1 MAPTYPFSEAD
12 GLTLD
17 PTYERLR
24 REEPV
29 SRVTYP
35 YGGEGWLVTSYAE
48 TKFVLGDPRF
58 SRALTV
64 NQDVPRM
71 QPLIAPGGSILTHDG
86 EDHSRMRRLVSKAFT
101 VRRIEELRPRAQ
113 QITDELLDRLPN
125 PGDLVEG
132 FSMPFPITIICEL
145 LGVPFEDRD
154 EFRTWSNQV
163 LSTVGGHTPE
173 EAMHGMLKLH
183 GYFTE
188 LVAKRR
194 AHPTDDLMG
203 ALVTARDNDD
213 RLSEDE
219 LVRFGITL
227 LVAGHETTANMIANS
242 VVTLFEHPD
251 AMESLRENP
260 DKLPNAIEELLR
272 YIPLGSGAG
281 FTRIAT
287 EDVQV
292 GNALVKKGDAV
303 LVVASSANHDETMY
317 AHGAKLDIERE
328 VGQHLQFGHGIHF
341 CLGSQLARM
350 ELQVALG
357 ALLRRMPGLRL
368 AEPVEFRKGS
378 LVRGPVRLVVA
389 W

>member
-1 MAPTYPFSEAD
+1 MAPTYPFSEPD

-24 REEPV
+24 RDEPV
-29 SRVTYP
+29 SRVTFP
-35 YGGEGWLVTSYAE
+35 YGGEGWLVTSYEE

-58 SRALTV
+58 SRARTV
-64 NQDVPRM
+64 NRDVPRM
-71 QPLIAPGGSILTHDG
+71 QPLIAPGESILTHDG
-86 EDHSRMRRLVSKAFT
+86 ADHARMRRLVSKAFT
-101 VRRIEELRPRAQ
+101 VRRVEELRPRAQ
-113 QITDELLDRLPN
+113 QITDELLDRLDN

-132 FSMPFPITIICEL
+132 FTMPFPITIICEL

-154 EFRTWSNQV
+154 DFRTWSNQV
-163 LSTVGGHTPE
+163 LSTVGGYTPE
-173 EAMHGMLKLH
+173 QAMHGLMKLH
-183 GYFTE
+183 AYFTE
-188 LVAKRR
+188 LVAIRR

-203 ALVTARDNDD
+203 ALVAARDNDD

-227 LVAGHETTANMIANS
+227 LVAGHETTANMLANS
-242 VVTLFEHPD
+242 VITLFDHPD
-251 AMESLRENP
+251 AMKSLREHP
-260 DKLPNAIEELLR
+260 EKLPNAIEELLR
-272 YIPLGSGAG
+272 FVPLGSGAG

-292 GNALVKKGDAV
+292 GNALVKEGDAV
-303 LVVASSANHDETMY
+303 LVVVSSANHDESVY
-317 AHGAKLDIERE
+317 PDGAELDLERE

-341 CLGSQLARM
+341 CLGAQLARM

-368 AEPVEFRKGS
+368 EEPVEFRKGS
-378 LVRGPVRLVVA
+378 LVRGPVKLVVA

>member
-1 MAPTYPFSEAD
+1 MAPTYPFSEAA
-12 GLTLD
+12 GLALD

-24 REEPV
+24 RDEPV
-29 SRVTYP
+29 TRVTYP
-35 YGGEGWLVTSYAE
+35 YGGEGWLVTSYDD

-58 SRALTV
+58 SRARTV
-64 NQDVPRM
+64 GRDVPRM

-86 EDHSRMRRLVSKAFT
+86 ADHARMRRLVSKAFT
-101 VRRIEELRPRAQ
+101 VRRVEALRPRAQ
-113 QITDELLDRLPN
+113 QITDELLDGLDN

-145 LGVPFEDRD
+145 LGVPFEDRAD
-154 EFRTWSNQV
+154 FRTWSNQV
-163 LSTVGGHTPE
+163 LSTVGGLSPE
-173 EAMHGMLKLH
+173 EAMNGMIKLH

-188 LVAKRR
+188 LVAERR
-194 AHPTDDLMG
+194 ARPADDLIS
-203 ALVTARDNDD
+203 ALVAARDDED

-242 VVTLFEHPD
+242 VVTLADHPD
-251 AMESLRENP
+251 AVQDLHEHQEKVP
-260 DKLPNAIEELLR
+260 KAVEELLR
-272 YIPLGSGAG
+272 FIPLGAGAG

-292 GNALVKKGDAV
+292 GNALVKEGDAV
-303 LVVASSANHDETMY
+303 LVVVSSANHDESMY
-317 AHGAKLDIERE
+317 TNAAELDLERE

-357 ALLRRMPGLRL
+357 TLVRRMPGLRL

>member
-24 REEPV
+24 RDEPV

-35 YGGEGWLVTSYAE
+35 YGGEGWLVTSYEE

-64 NQDVPRM
+64 GQDVPRM

-86 EDHSRMRRLVSKAFT
+86 ADHARMRRLVSKAFT

-113 QITDELLDRLPN
+113 QITDELLDRLDN

-132 FSMPFPITIICEL
+132 FTMPFPITIICEL
-145 LGVPFEDRD
+145 LGVPFEDRE
-154 EFRTWSNQV
+154 EFRGWSNQV
-163 LSTVGGHTPE
+163 LATIGGHTPE
-173 EAMHGMLKLH
+173 EAMHGMMKLH
-183 GYFTE
+183 AYFVE

-203 ALVTARDNDD
+203 ALVAARDNDD

-227 LVAGHETTANMIANS
+227 LVAGHETTANMLANS
-242 VVTLFEHPD
+242 VITLFEHPD
-251 AMESLRENP
+251 AMKSLQDDPE
-260 DKLPNAIEELLR
+260 KLPNAIEELLR

-281 FTRIAT
+281 FPRIAT

-292 GNALVKKGDAV
+292 GNALVKRGDAL
-303 LVVASSANHDETMY
+303 LVVASSANRDETMY
-317 AHGAKLDIERE
+317 ANGAELDLERE
-328 VGQHLQFGHGIHF
+328 VGQHMQFGHGIHF

-357 ALLRRMPGLRL
+357 TLLRRMPGLRL

-378 LVRGPVRLVVA
+378 LVRGPLRLVVA

>member
-24 REEPV
+24 RDEPV

-35 YGGEGWLVTSYAE
+35 YGGEGWLVTSYEE

-58 SRALTV
+58 SRARTV
-64 NQDVPRM
+64 GQDVPRM

-86 EDHSRMRRLVSKAFT
+86 ADHSRMRRLVSKAFT

-113 QITDELLDRLPN
+113 QITDDLLDRLDN

-132 FSMPFPITIICEL
+132 FSTPFPITIICEL
-145 LGVPFEDRD
+145 LGVPFEDRED
-154 EFRTWSNQV
+154 FRRWSNQA
-163 LSTVGGHTPE
+163 LSTIGGHTPE
-173 EAMHGMLKLH
+173 EAMDGVAKLYA
-183 GYFTE
+183 YFTE

-194 AHPTDDLMG
+194 AHPTDDLIS
-203 ALVTARDNDD
+203 ALVAARDNED

-227 LVAGHETTANMIANS
+227 LVAGHETTANMLANS

-251 AMESLRENP
+251 AMKSLREAP
-260 DKLPNAIEELLR
+260 GKLPNAIEELLR
-272 YIPLGSGAG
+272 FIPLGSGAG
-281 FTRIAT
+281 FPRIAT

-292 GNALVKKGDAV
+292 GNALVKEGDTV
-303 LVVASSANHDETMY
+303 LVVASSANRDEAMY
-317 AHGAKLDIERE
+317 ANGAELALERE

-357 ALLRRMPGLRL
+357 TLLRRMPGLRL

-378 LVRGPVRLVVA
+378 LVRGPLRLVVA

>member
-1 MAPTYPFSEAD
+1 MAPTYPFSEPD

-17 PTYERLR
+17 PAYERLR
-24 REEPV
+24 RDEPV

-35 YGGEGWLVTSYAE
+35 YGGEGWLVTSYEE
-48 TKFVLGDPRF
+48 TKFVMGDPRF
-58 SRALTV
+58 SRARTIG
-64 NQDVPRM
+64 QDVPRM

-86 EDHSRMRRLVSKAFT
+86 ADHARMRRLVSKAFT

-113 QITDELLDRLPN
+113 RITDELLDRLDN

-132 FSMPFPITIICEL
+132 FTMPFPITIICEL

-163 LSTVGGHTPE
+163 LSTVGGYTPE
-173 EAMHGMLKLH
+173 EAMHGMTKLH
-183 GYFTE
+183 AYFTE
-188 LVAKRR
+188 LVAQRR

-203 ALVTARDNDD
+203 ALVVARDNDD

-227 LVAGHETTANMIANS
+227 LVAGHETTANMLANS
-242 VVTLFEHPD
+242 VVTLYEHPD
-251 AMESLRENP
+251 AMKRLREDP
-260 DKLPNAIEELLR
+260 ETLPNAIEELLR
-272 YIPLGSGAG
+272 FIPLGSGAG

-292 GNALVKKGDAV
+292 GNVLVKEGDAV
-303 LVVASSANHDETMY
+303 LVVASSANRDESMY
-317 AHGAKLDIERE
+317 PHSAELDLERE

-368 AEPVEFRKGS
+368 VEPVEFRKGS
-378 LVRGPVRLVVA
+378 LVRGPLRLTVA

>member
-1 MAPTYPFSEAD
+1 MAPTYPFSETD

-24 REEPV
+24 RDEPI

-35 YGGEGWLVTSYAE
+35 YGGEGWLVTSYEE

-58 SRALTV
+58 SRARTV
-64 NQDVPRM
+64 GQDVPRM

-86 EDHSRMRRLVSKAFT
+86 ADHARMRRLVSKAFT

-113 QITDELLDRLPN
+113 QITDELLDRLDN

-132 FSMPFPITIICEL
+132 FTMPFPITIICEL

-154 EFRTWSNQV
+154 DFRQWSNQA
-163 LSTVGGHTPE
+163 LSTVGGYTPE
-173 EAMHGMLKLH
+173 EAMDGVMKLYA
-183 GYFTE
+183 YFAD
-188 LVAKRR
+188 LVEKRR
-194 AHPTDDLMG
+194 THPTDDLMS
-203 ALVTARDNDD
+203 ALVAARDNDD

-227 LVAGHETTANMIANS
+227 LVAGHETTANMLANS
-242 VVTLFEHPD
+242 VVTLFDHPD
-251 AMESLRENP
+251 AMKRLQDNP
-260 DKLPNAIEELLR
+260 ELLPNAIEELLR
-272 YIPLGSGAG
+272 FIPLGSGAG
-281 FTRIAT
+281 FPRIAT

-292 GNALVKKGDAV
+292 GNALVKEGDAV
-303 LVVASSANHDETMY
+303 LVVLSSANRDEAMY
-317 AHGAKLDIERE
+317 ADSADLDLERE

-350 ELQVALG
+350 ELRVALG
-357 ALLRRMPGLRL
+357 TLLRRMPGLRL

-378 LVRGPVRLVVA
+378 LVRGPLRLVVA

>member
-1 MAPTYPFSEAD
+1 MAPTYPFSETD

-24 REEPV
+24 RDEPI

-35 YGGEGWLVTSYAE
+35 YGGEGWLVTSYEE

-58 SRALTV
+58 SRARTV
-64 NQDVPRM
+64 GQDVPRM

-86 EDHSRMRRLVSKAFT
+86 ADHARMRRLVSKAFT

-113 QITDELLDRLPN
+113 QITDELLDRLDN

-132 FSMPFPITIICEL
+132 FTMPFPITIICEL

-154 EFRTWSNQV
+154 DFRQWSNQA
-163 LSTVGGHTPE
+163 LSTVGGYTPE
-173 EAMHGMLKLH
+173 EAMDGVMKLYA
-183 GYFTE
+183 YFAD
-188 LVAKRR
+188 LVEKRR
-194 AHPTDDLMG
+194 THPTDDLMS
-203 ALVTARDNDD
+203 ALVAARDNDD

-227 LVAGHETTANMIANS
+227 LVAGHETTANMLANS
-242 VVTLFEHPD
+242 VVTLFDHPD
-251 AMESLRENP
+251 AMKRLQDNP
-260 DKLPNAIEELLR
+260 ELLPNAIEELLR
-272 YIPLGSGAG
+272 FIPLGSGAG
-281 FTRIAT
+281 FPRIAT

-292 GNALVKKGDAV
+292 GNALVKEGDAV
-303 LVVASSANHDETMY
+303 LVVLSSANRDEAMY
-317 AHGAKLDIERE
+317 ADSAELDLERE

-350 ELQVALG
+350 ELRVALG
-357 ALLRRMPGLRL
+357 TLLRRMPGLRL

-378 LVRGPVRLVVA
+378 LVRGPLRLVVA

>member
-1 MAPTYPFSEAD
+1 MAPTYPFSETD
-12 GLTLD
+12 GLALD

-29 SRVTYP
+29 TRVTYP
-35 YGGEGWLVTSYAE
+35 YGGEGWLVTSYEE

-58 SRALTV
+58 SRARTI

-86 EDHSRMRRLVSKAFT
+86 ADHARMRRLVSKAFT

-113 QITDELLDRLPN
+113 QITDELLDRLDN

-132 FSMPFPITIICEL
+132 FTMPFPITVICEL

-154 EFRTWSNQV
+154 EFRMWSNQV
-163 LSTVGGHTPE
+163 LSTVGGYTPE
-173 EAMHGMLKLH
+173 EAMHGMMKLH

-194 AHPTDDLMG
+194 EHPADDLMS
-203 ALVTARDNDD
+203 ALVAARDNED

-227 LVAGHETTANMIANS
+227 LVAGHETTANMLANS

-251 AMESLRENP
+251 AMKRLQDRPET
-260 DKLPNAIEELLR
+260 LPTASEELLR
-272 YIPLGSGAG
+272 FIPLGSGAG

-292 GNALVKKGDAV
+292 GNALVKEGDAV
-303 LVVASSANHDETMY
+303 LVVVSSANHDESVY
-317 AHGAKLDIERE
+317 PNSDELDLERE

-341 CLGSQLARM
+341 CLGAQLARM
-350 ELQVALG
+350 ELQVGLG
-357 ALLRRMPGLRL
+357 TLLRRMPGLRL

-378 LVRGPVRLVVA
+378 LVRGPMKLVVA

>member
-1 MAPTYPFSEAD
+1 MAPTYPFSETDA
-12 GLTLD
+12 LVLD

-29 SRVTYP
+29 TRVTYP
-35 YGGEGWLVTSYAE
+35 YGGEGWLVTSYEE

-58 SRALTV
+58 SRARTV
-64 NQDVPRM
+64 GQDVPRM
-71 QPLIAPGGSILTHDG
+71 QPLIAPGGSILTTDG
-86 EDHSRMRRLVSKAFT
+86 PDHARMRRLVSKAFT

-113 QITDELLDRLPN
+113 RIVDDLLDRLDN

-132 FSMPFPITIICEL
+132 FSMPFPITVICEL
-145 LGVPFEDRD
+145 LGVPFEDRAD
-154 EFRTWSNQV
+154 FRLWSNQA
-163 LSTVGGHTPE
+163 LSTVGSYTPE
-173 EAMHGMLKLH
+173 EAMDGVLKLH
-183 GYFTE
+183 AYFTD

-194 AHPTDDLMG
+194 AEPADDLIS
-203 ALVTARDNDD
+203 ALVAARDNED

-227 LVAGHETTANMIANS
+227 LVAGHETTANMLANS
-242 VVTLFEHPD
+242 VVTLIEHPD
-251 AMESLRENP
+251 AMKSLNE
-260 DKLPNAIEELLR
+260 DTLPNAIEELLR
-272 YIPLGSGAG
+272 FIPLGSGAG

-292 GNALVKKGDAV
+292 GNALVQEGDAV
-303 LVVASSANHDETMY
+303 LVVVSSANRDESVY
-317 AHGAKLDIERE
+317 PKSDELDLARE

-341 CLGSQLARM
+341 CLGAQLARM

-357 ALLRRMPGLRL
+357 TLLRRMPGLRL

-378 LVRGPVRLVVA
+378 LVRGPVKLVVA

>member
-1 MAPTYPFSEAD
+1 MAPTYPFSETD
-12 GLTLD
+12 GLVLD

-24 REEPV
+24 RDEPV
-29 SRVTYP
+29 TRVTYP
-35 YGGEGWLVTSYAE
+35 YGGEGWLVTSYEE

-58 SRALTV
+58 SRARTI

-86 EDHSRMRRLVSKAFT
+86 QDHARMRRLVSKAFT
-101 VRRIEELRPRAQ
+101 VRRVEELRPRAQ
-113 QITDELLDRLPN
+113 QITDDLLDRLDN

-132 FSMPFPITIICEL
+132 FTLPFPITVICEL
-145 LGVPFEDRD
+145 LGVPFEDRED
-154 EFRTWSNQV
+154 FRKWSDMV
-163 LSTVGGHTPE
+163 LATVGGHTPE

-183 GYFTE
+183 AYFTD

-194 AHPTDDLMG
+194 AEPADDLIS
-203 ALVTARDNDD
+203 ALVAARDNED

-227 LVAGHETTANMIANS
+227 LVAGHETTANMLANS
-242 VVTLFEHPD
+242 VVTLFDHPD
-251 AMESLRENP
+251 AMKRLRENP
-260 DKLPNAIEELLR
+260 DGLPNAIEELLR
-272 YIPLGSGAG
+272 FIPLGSGAG

-292 GNALVKKGDAV
+292 GNALVKEGDAV
-303 LVVASSANHDETMY
+303 LVVVSSANHDESVY
-317 AHGAKLDIERE
+317 PKSDELDLERE

-357 ALLRRMPGLRL
+357 TLLRRMPGLRL
-368 AEPVEFRKGS
+368 EEPVEFRKGS
-378 LVRGPVRLVVA
+378 LVRGPLKLVVG

>member
-1 MAPTYPFSEAD
+1 MAPTYPFSEND
-12 GLTLD
+12 GLALD

-29 SRVTYP
+29 TRVTYP
-35 YGGEGWLVTSYAE
+35 YGGEGWLVTSYEE

-58 SRALTV
+58 SRARTV
-64 NQDVPRM
+64 GQDVPRM
-71 QPLIAPGGSILTHDG
+71 QPLITPGGSILNQDG
-86 EDHSRMRRLVSKAFT
+86 ADHARMRRLVSKAFT

-113 QITDELLDRLPN
+113 QITDDLLDRLDN
-125 PGDLVEG
+125 PADLVEG
-132 FSMPFPITIICEL
+132 FTMPFPITIICEL
-145 LGVPFEDRD
+145 LGVPFEDRA
-154 EFRTWSNQV
+154 EFRGWSDQV
-163 LSTVGGHTPE
+163 MATVGGHTPE
-173 EAMHGMLKLH
+173 EAMDGMRKLH
-183 GYFTE
+183 AYFTA

-194 AHPTDDLMG
+194 EHPTDDLYS
-203 ALVTARDNDD
+203 ALVAARDNDD
-213 RLSEDE
+213 RLSEEE
-219 LVRFGITL
+219 LVRFGMTL
-227 LVAGHETTANMIANS
+227 LVAGHETTANMLANS

-251 AMESLRENP
+251 AMMRLRENP
-260 DKLPNAIEELLR
+260 DTLPNAVEELLR
-272 YIPLGSGAG
+272 FIPLGSGAG

-292 GNALVKKGDAV
+292 GDVLVKEGEAV
-303 LVVASSANHDETMY
+303 LVVVSSANRDESVY
-317 AHGAKLDIERE
+317 PKSDELDLDRE

-357 ALLRRMPGLRL
+357 TLLRRMPGLRL

-378 LVRGPVRLVVA
+378 LVRGPLRLVVA

>member
-1 MAPTYPFSEAD
+1 MAPTYPFSETD
-12 GLTLD
+12 GLALD

-29 SRVTYP
+29 TRVTYP
-35 YGGEGWLVTSYAE
+35 YGGEGWLVTSYEE

-58 SRALTV
+58 SRARTV

-86 EDHSRMRRLVSKAFT
+86 EDHARMRRLVSKAFT
-101 VRRIEELRPRAQ
+101 VRRIEQLRPRAQ
-113 QITDELLDRLPN
+113 QITDDLLDRMDN

-132 FSMPFPITIICEL
+132 FTMPFPITVICEL
-145 LGVPFEDRD
+145 LGVPFEDRAD
-154 EFRTWSNQV
+154 FRMWSNQV
-163 LSTVGGHTPE
+163 LATVGGYTPE
-173 EAMHGMLKLH
+173 EAMEGMLKLH
-183 GYFTE
+183 AYFTG
-188 LVAKRR
+188 LIAKRR
-194 AHPTDDLMG
+194 QQPADDLMS
-203 ALVTARDNDD
+203 ALVAARDNDD

-251 AMESLRENP
+251 AMKRLREDP
-260 DKLPNAIEELLR
+260 DTLPNAIEELLR
-272 YIPLGSGAG
+272 FIPLGSGAG

-292 GNALVKKGDAV
+292 GNALVKEGDAV
-303 LVVASSANHDETMY
+303 LVVVSSANRDESVY
-317 AHGAKLDIERE
+317 PKSDELDLSRD

-357 ALLRRMPGLRL
+357 TLLRRMPGLRL

-378 LVRGPVRLVVA
+378 LVRGPVKLVVA

>member
-1 MAPTYPFSEAD
+1 
-12 GLTLD
+12 
-17 PTYERLR
+17 
-24 REEPV
+24 
-29 SRVTYP
+29 
-35 YGGEGWLVTSYAE
+35 
-48 TKFVLGDPRF
+48 
-58 SRALTV
+58 
-64 NQDVPRM
+64 M

-86 EDHSRMRRLVSKAFT
+86 ADHSRMRRLVSKAFT

-113 QITDELLDRLPN
+113 QITDDLLDRLDN

-132 FSMPFPITIICEL
+132 FSTPFPITIICEL
-145 LGVPFEDRD
+145 LGVPFEDRED
-154 EFRTWSNQV
+154 FRRWSNQA
-163 LSTVGGHTPE
+163 LSTIGGHTPE
-173 EAMHGMLKLH
+173 EAMDGVAKLYA
-183 GYFTE
+183 YFTE

-194 AHPTDDLMG
+194 ARPMDDLIS
-203 ALVTARDNDD
+203 ALVAARDNED

-227 LVAGHETTANMIANS
+227 LVAGHETTANMLANS

-251 AMESLRENP
+251 AMKSLRESP

-272 YIPLGSGAG
+272 FIPLGSGAG
-281 FTRIAT
+281 FPRIAT

-292 GNALVKKGDAV
+292 GNALVKEGDTV
-303 LVVASSANHDETMY
+303 LVVASSANRDEAMY
-317 AHGAKLDIERE
+317 ANGAELDLERE

-357 ALLRRMPGLRL
+357 TLLRRMPGLRL

-378 LVRGPVRLVVA
+378 LVRGPLRLVVA

>member
-1 MAPTYPFSEAD
+1 MAPTYPFSETD

-24 REEPV
+24 RDEPV
-29 SRVTYP
+29 TRVTYP
-35 YGGEGWLVTSYAE
+35 YGGEGWLVTSYEE

-58 SRALTV
+58 SRARTV
-64 NQDVPRM
+64 DQDVPRM

-86 EDHSRMRRLVSKAFT
+86 ADHARMRRLVSKAFT

-113 QITDELLDRLPN
+113 QITDELLDRLDN

-132 FSMPFPITIICEL
+132 FTMPFPITVICEL
-145 LGVPFEDRD
+145 LGVPFEDRED
-154 EFRTWSNQV
+154 FRKWSNQA
-163 LSTVGGHTPE
+163 LSTVGGYTPE
-173 EAMHGMLKLH
+173 EAMDGVMKLYA
-183 GYFTE
+183 YFTD

-194 AHPTDDLMG
+194 AHPTDDLMS
-203 ALVTARDNDD
+203 ALVAARDNDD

-227 LVAGHETTANMIANS
+227 LVAGHETTANMLANS
-242 VVTLFEHPD
+242 VVTLFDHPD
-251 AMESLRENP
+251 AMKRLQDHPET
-260 DKLPNAIEELLR
+260 LPNAIEELLR
-272 YIPLGSGAG
+272 FIPLGSGAG
-281 FTRIAT
+281 FPRIAT

-292 GNALVKKGDAV
+292 GNALVKEGDAV
-303 LVVASSANHDETMY
+303 LVVLSSANHDEAMY
-317 AHGAKLDIERE
+317 ANSAELDLERE

-350 ELQVALG
+350 ELRVALG
-357 ALLRRMPGLRL
+357 TLLRRMPGLRL

-378 LVRGPVRLVVA
+378 LVRGPLRLVVA

>member
-1 MAPTYPFSEAD
+1 MAPTYPFSETD
-12 GLTLD
+12 GLNLD

-24 REEPV
+24 RDEPV
-29 SRVTYP
+29 TRVTYP
-35 YGGEGWLVTSYAE
+35 YGGEGWLVTSYEE

-58 SRALTV
+58 SRERTV
-64 NQDVPRM
+64 AQDVPRM

-86 EDHSRMRRLVSKAFT
+86 ADHARMRRLVSKAFT

-113 QITDELLDRLPN
+113 RIVDDLLDRLDN

-154 EFRTWSNQV
+154 EFRTWSNLV
-163 LSTVGGHTPE
+163 LATVGGHTPE
-173 EAMHGMLKLH
+173 EAMHGVMKLH
-183 GYFTE
+183 AYFVD
-188 LVAKRR
+188 LIAKRR
-194 AHPTDDLMG
+194 ANPTDDLIS
-203 ALVTARDNDD
+203 ALVAARDNED

-227 LVAGHETTANMIANS
+227 LVAGHETTANMLSNS
-242 VVTLFEHPD
+242 VVTLFEHPE
-251 AMESLRENP
+251 AMKSLQDDP
-260 DKLPNAIEELLR
+260 QKLPNAIEELLR
-272 YIPLGSGAG
+272 FIPLGSGAG

-292 GNALVKKGDAV
+292 GNALVKEGDAV
-303 LVVASSANHDETMY
+303 LVVVSSANRDEAMY
-317 AHGAKLDIERE
+317 ANSAELDVERE
-328 VGQHLQFGHGIHF
+328 VGQHMQFGHGIHF

-357 ALLRRMPGLRL
+357 ALLHRMPGLRL

-378 LVRGPVRLVVA
+378 LVRGPVKLVVA

>member
-24 REEPV
+24 RDEPV
-29 SRVTYP
+29 TRVTYP
-35 YGGEGWLVTSYAE
+35 YGGEGWLVTSYEE

-58 SRALTV
+58 SRARTV

-86 EDHSRMRRLVSKAFT
+86 ADHARMRRLVSKAFT

-113 QITDELLDRLPN
+113 RIVDDLLDRLDN

-154 EFRTWSNQV
+154 DFRAWSNQV
-163 LSTVGGHTPE
+163 LATVGGHTPE
-173 EAMHGMLKLH
+173 EAMHGMMKLH
-183 GYFTE
+183 AYFVE
-188 LVAKRR
+188 LIAKRR
-194 AHPTDDLMG
+194 ANPTDDLIS
-203 ALVTARDNDD
+203 ALVAARDNED
-213 RLSEDE
+213 RLTEDE

-227 LVAGHETTANMIANS
+227 LVAGHETTANMLSNS
-242 VVTLFEHPD
+242 VVTLLEHPEAMKSLQD
-251 AMESLRENP
+251 APE
-260 DKLPNAIEELLR
+260 KLPNAIEELLR
-272 YIPLGSGAG
+272 FIPLGSGAG

-292 GNALVKKGDAV
+292 GNAQVKEGDAL
-303 LVVASSANHDETMY
+303 LVVVSSANRDEAMY
-317 AHGAKLDIERE
+317 ANSAELDLERE
-328 VGQHLQFGHGIHF
+328 VGQHMQFGHGIHF

-357 ALLRRMPGLRL
+357 AVLRRMPGLRL

-378 LVRGPVRLVVA
+378 LVRGPVKLVVA

>member
-1 MAPTYPFSEAD
+1 MAPTYPFSEPD
-12 GLTLD
+12 GLALD

-24 REEPV
+24 RDEPV
-29 SRVTYP
+29 TRVTYP
-35 YGGEGWLVTSYAE
+35 YGGEGWLVTSYEE

-58 SRALTV
+58 SRARTV
-64 NQDVPRM
+64 DQDVPRM

-113 QITDELLDRLPN
+113 QITDELLDRLDN

-132 FSMPFPITIICEL
+132 FTMPFPITVICEL

-154 EFRTWSNQV
+154 EFRKWSNQV
-163 LSTVGGHTPE
+163 LSTVGGYTPE
-173 EAMHGMLKLH
+173 EAMDGMMKLFA
-183 GYFTE
+183 YFTE
-188 LVAKRR
+188 LVANRR

-203 ALVTARDNDD
+203 ALVAARDNDD

-227 LVAGHETTANMIANS
+227 LVAGHETTANMLANS
-242 VVTLFEHPD
+242 VVTLFERPD
-251 AMESLRENP
+251 AMKRLQANP
-260 DKLPNAIEELLR
+260 ETLPNAIEELLR
-272 YIPLGSGAG
+272 FIPLGSGAG
-281 FTRIAT
+281 FPRIAT

-292 GNALVKKGDAV
+292 GNALVKEGDAV
-303 LVVASSANHDETMY
+303 LVVVSSANRDESVY
-317 AHGAKLDIERE
+317 PNGAELDLDRE

-357 ALLRRMPGLRL
+357 TLLRRMPGLRL

-378 LVRGPVRLVVA
+378 LVRGPLKLVVA

>member
-1 MAPTYPFSEAD
+1 MAPTYPFSETD
-12 GLTLD
+12 GLALD

-29 SRVTYP
+29 TRVTYP
-35 YGGEGWLVTSYAE
+35 YGGEGWLVTSYEE

-58 SRALTV
+58 SRARTI

-86 EDHSRMRRLVSKAFT
+86 ADHARMRRLVSKAFT

-113 QITDELLDRLPN
+113 QITDELLDRLDN

-132 FSMPFPITIICEL
+132 FTMPFPITVICEL

-154 EFRTWSNQV
+154 EFRMWSNQV
-163 LSTVGGHTPE
+163 LSTVGGFTPE
-173 EAMHGMLKLH
+173 EAMHGMMKLH

-194 AHPTDDLMG
+194 EHPADDLMS
-203 ALVTARDNDD
+203 ALVAARDNED

-227 LVAGHETTANMIANS
+227 LVAGHETTANMLANS

-251 AMESLRENP
+251 AMKRLQDQPET
-260 DKLPNAIEELLR
+260 LPHAIEELLR
-272 YIPLGSGAG
+272 FIPLGSGAG

-292 GNALVKKGDAV
+292 GNALVKEGDAV
-303 LVVASSANHDETMY
+303 LVVVSSANHDESVY
-317 AHGAKLDIERE
+317 PNSDELDLERE

-341 CLGSQLARM
+341 CLGAQLARM
-350 ELQVALG
+350 ELQVGLG
-357 ALLRRMPGLRL
+357 TLLRRMPGLRL

-378 LVRGPVRLVVA
+378 LVRGPMKLVVA

>member
-1 MAPTYPFSEAD
+1 MSPTYPFSETD

-24 REEPV
+24 RDEPV

-35 YGGEGWLVTSYAE
+35 YGGEGWLVTTYDE

-58 SRALTV
+58 SRARTV
-64 NQDVPRM
+64 GQDVPRM

-86 EDHSRMRRLVSKAFT
+86 ADHSRMRRLVSKAFT
-101 VRRIEELRPRAQ
+101 VRRVEELRPRAQ
-113 QITDELLDRLPN
+113 QITDELLDHLGN

-132 FSMPFPITIICEL
+132 FSMPFPVTVICEL

-154 EFRTWSNQV
+154 DFRRWSNQV
-163 LSTVGGHTPE
+163 LATVGGYTPE
-173 EAMHGMLKLH
+173 EAMHGMMNLH
-183 GYFTE
+183 AYFTD

-194 AHPTDDLMG
+194 ANPTDDLMG
-203 ALVTARDNDD
+203 ALVAARDNDD
-213 RLSEDE
+213 RLSEEE

-242 VVTLFEHPD
+242 VVALLDHPD
-251 AMESLRENP
+251 ELTSLRENP
-260 DKLPNAIEELLR
+260 EKLPNAVEELLR

-287 EDVQV
+287 ADVQV
-292 GNALVKKGDAV
+292 GNALVKEGDAV
-303 LVVASSANHDETMY
+303 LVVVSSANRDAAAY
-317 AHGAKLDIERE
+317 AHADELDLDRE

-357 ALLRRMPGLRL
+357 TLVRRMPGLRL
-368 AEPVEFRKGS
+368 AEPVEFRRGS
-378 LVRGPVRLVVA
+378 LVRGPVKLVVA
-389 W
+389 H

>member
-1 MAPTYPFSEAD
+1 MAPTYPFSETD

-24 REEPV
+24 RDEPV
-29 SRVTYP
+29 TRVTYP
-35 YGGEGWLVTSYAE
+35 YGGEGWLVTSYEE

-58 SRALTV
+58 SRARTV
-64 NQDVPRM
+64 GQDVPRM

-86 EDHSRMRRLVSKAFT
+86 ADHARMRRLVSKAFT

-113 QITDELLDRLPN
+113 QITDELLDRLDN

-132 FSMPFPITIICEL
+132 FTMPFPITIICEL
-145 LGVPFEDRD
+145 LGVPFEDRAD
-154 EFRTWSNQV
+154 FRKWSNQA
-163 LSTVGGHTPE
+163 LTTVGSYTPE
-173 EAMHGMLKLH
+173 EAMDGVMKLH
-183 GYFTE
+183 AYFTE

-203 ALVTARDNDD
+203 ALVAARDNDD

-227 LVAGHETTANMIANS
+227 LVAGHETTANMLANS
-242 VVTLFEHPD
+242 VVTLFDHPD
-251 AMESLRENP
+251 ALKRLQDHPEM
-260 DKLPNAIEELLR
+260 LPNAIEELLR
-272 YIPLGSGAG
+272 FIPLGSGAG
-281 FTRIAT
+281 FPRIAT

-292 GNALVKKGDAV
+292 GNALVKEGDAL
-303 LVVASSANHDETMY
+303 LVVVSSANHDEAMY
-317 AHGAKLDIERE
+317 ANSAELDLERE
-328 VGQHLQFGHGIHF
+328 VGQHMQFGHGIHF

-357 ALLRRMPGLRL
+357 TLLRRMPGLRL

-378 LVRGPVRLVVA
+378 LVRGPLRLVVA

>member
-1 MAPTYPFSEAD
+1 MAPTYPFSETD
-12 GLTLD
+12 GLVLD
-17 PTYERLR
+17 PTYARLR
-24 REEPV
+24 RDEPV
-29 SRVTYP
+29 TRVTYP
-35 YGGEGWLVTSYAE
+35 YGGEGWLVTSYEE

-58 SRALTV
+58 SRARTV
-64 NQDVPRM
+64 DQDVPRM

-86 EDHSRMRRLVSKAFT
+86 ADHARMRRLVSKAFT

-113 QITDELLDRLPN
+113 QITDELLDRLDN

-145 LGVPFEDRD
+145 LGVPFEDRAD
-154 EFRTWSNQV
+154 FRRWSNQA
-163 LSTVGGHTPE
+163 LSTVGSYTPE
-173 EAMHGMLKLH
+173 EAMDGVMKLH
-183 GYFTE
+183 AYFTD
-188 LVAKRR
+188 LVAQRR
-194 AHPTDDLMG
+194 ARPTDDLYS
-203 ALVTARDNDD
+203 ALVAARDNDD

-251 AMESLRENP
+251 AMKRLREDP
-260 DKLPNAIEELLR
+260 DTLPNAIEELLR
-272 YIPLGSGAG
+272 FIPLGSGAG
-281 FTRIAT
+281 FPRIAT

-292 GNALVKKGDAV
+292 GNALVKEGDAL
-303 LVVASSANHDETMY
+303 LVVLSSANRDESVY
-317 AHGAKLDIERE
+317 PHADELDLDRE

-357 ALLRRMPGLRL
+357 TLLRRMPGLRL

-378 LVRGPVRLVVA
+378 LVRGPLKLVVA

>member
-24 REEPV
+24 RDEPV

-35 YGGEGWLVTSYAE
+35 YGGEGWLVTSYEE

-64 NQDVPRM
+64 GQDVPRM

-86 EDHSRMRRLVSKAFT
+86 ADHARMRRLVSKAFT

-132 FSMPFPITIICEL
+132 LTMPFPITIICEL
-145 LGVPFEDRD
+145 LGVPFEDRE
-154 EFRTWSNQV
+154 EFRGWSNQV
-163 LSTVGGHTPE
+163 LATIGGHTPE
-173 EAMHGMLKLH
+173 EAMHGMMKLH
-183 GYFTE
+183 AYFVE

-203 ALVTARDNDD
+203 ALVAARDNDD

-227 LVAGHETTANMIANS
+227 LVAGHETTANMLANS
-242 VVTLFEHPD
+242 VITLFEHPD
-251 AMESLRENP
+251 AMKSLQDDPE
-260 DKLPNAIEELLR
+260 KLPNAIEELLR

-281 FTRIAT
+281 FPRIAT

-292 GNALVKKGDAV
+292 GNALVKQGDAL
-303 LVVASSANHDETMY
+303 LVVASSANRDETMY
-317 AHGAKLDIERE
+317 ANGAELDLERE
-328 VGQHLQFGHGIHF
+328 VGQHMQFGHGIHF

-357 ALLRRMPGLRL
+357 TLLRRMPGLRL

-378 LVRGPVRLVVA
+378 LVRGPLRLVVA

>member
-24 REEPV
+24 RDEPV

-35 YGGEGWLVTSYAE
+35 YGGEGWLVTSYEE

-64 NQDVPRM
+64 GQDVPRM

-86 EDHSRMRRLVSKAFT
+86 ADHARMRRLVSKAFT

-113 QITDELLDRLPN
+113 QITDELLDRLPD

-132 FSMPFPITIICEL
+132 FTMPFPITIICEL
-145 LGVPFEDRD
+145 LGVPFEDRE
-154 EFRTWSNQV
+154 EFRGWSNQV
-163 LSTVGGHTPE
+163 LATIGGHTPE
-173 EAMHGMLKLH
+173 EAMHGMMKLH
-183 GYFTE
+183 AYFVE

-203 ALVTARDNDD
+203 ALVAARDNDD

-227 LVAGHETTANMIANS
+227 LVAGHETTANMLANS
-242 VVTLFEHPD
+242 VITLFEHPD
-251 AMESLRENP
+251 AMKSLQDDPE
-260 DKLPNAIEELLR
+260 KLPNAIEELLR

-281 FTRIAT
+281 FPRIAT

-292 GNALVKKGDAV
+292 GNALVKRGDAL
-303 LVVASSANHDETMY
+303 LVVASSANRDETMY
-317 AHGAKLDIERE
+317 TNGAELDLERE
-328 VGQHLQFGHGIHF
+328 VGQHMQFGHGIHF

-357 ALLRRMPGLRL
+357 TLLRRMPGLRL

-378 LVRGPVRLVVA
+378 LVRGPLRLAVA

>member
-1 MAPTYPFSEAD
+1 MAPTYPFSETD

-24 REEPV
+24 RDEPV

-35 YGGEGWLVTSYAE
+35 YGGEGWLVTSYEE

-64 NQDVPRM
+64 GQDVPRM
-71 QPLIAPGGSILTHDG
+71 LPLIAPGGSILTHDG
-86 EDHSRMRRLVSKAFT
+86 ADHARMRRLVSKAFT

-113 QITDELLDRLPN
+113 QITDDLLDRLPN

-132 FSMPFPITIICEL
+132 FTMPFPVTIICEL

-154 EFRTWSNQV
+154 DFQTWSNQV
-163 LSTVGGHTPE
+163 VSTVGGYTPE
-173 EAMHGMLKLH
+173 EAMHGMMKLH
-183 GYFTE
+183 AYFVD

-203 ALVTARDNDD
+203 ALVAPRDNED

-227 LVAGHETTANMIANS
+227 LVAGHETTANMLANS
-242 VVTLFEHPD
+242 VITLFEHPD
-251 AMESLRENP
+251 DMKSLRENP
-260 DKLPNAIEELLR
+260 EKLPNAIEELLR

-292 GNALVKKGDAV
+292 GNALVKQGDAL
-303 LVVASSANHDETMY
+303 LVVVSSANRDEAMY
-317 AHGAKLDIERE
+317 ANSAELDLERE
-328 VGQHLQFGHGIHF
+328 VGQHMQFGHGIHF

-378 LVRGPVRLVVA
+378 LVRGPLKLVVA

>member
-1 MAPTYPFSEAD
+1 MAPTYPFSETD
-12 GLTLD
+12 GLVLD

-29 SRVTYP
+29 TRVTYP
-35 YGGEGWLVTSYAE
+35 YGGEGWLVTSYEE

-58 SRALTV
+58 SRARTV

-71 QPLIAPGGSILTHDG
+71 QPLIAPGGSILTSDG
-86 EDHSRMRRLVSKAFT
+86 ADHARMRRLVSKAFT

-113 QITDELLDRLPN
+113 QIIDELLDRLDN

-132 FSMPFPITIICEL
+132 LTMPFPITIICEL
-145 LGVPFEDRD
+145 LGVPFEDRA
-154 EFRTWSNQV
+154 EFRKWSNQAM
-163 LSTVGGHTPE
+163 STVGSYTPE
-173 EAMHGMLKLH
+173 EARNGVTKLH
-183 GYFTE
+183 AYFTD
-188 LVAKRR
+188 LVAQRR
-194 AHPTDDLMG
+194 ARPEDDLIS
-203 ALVTARDNDD
+203 ALVAARDNED

-227 LVAGHETTANMIANS
+227 LVAGHETTANMLANS
-242 VVTLFEHPD
+242 VITLFEHPD
-251 AMESLRENP
+251 ALKRLQDDPET
-260 DKLPNAIEELLR
+260 LPKAIEELLR
-272 YIPLGSGAG
+272 FIPLGSGAG
-281 FTRIAT
+281 FPRIAT

-292 GNALVKKGDAV
+292 GDVLVKEGDAV
-303 LVVASSANHDETMY
+303 LVVLSSANHDESVY
-317 AHGAKLDIERE
+317 PQGDELDLDRE

-357 ALLRRMPGLRL
+357 TVLRRMPGLRL

-378 LVRGPVRLVVA
+378 LVRGPVKLVVA

>member
-17 PTYERLR
+17 PAYERLR
-24 REEPV
+24 RDEPV

-35 YGGEGWLVTSYAE
+35 YGGEGWLVTSYEE

-58 SRALTV
+58 SRARTV
-64 NQDVPRM
+64 GQDVPRM

-86 EDHSRMRRLVSKAFT
+86 ADHSRMRRLVSKAFT

-113 QITDELLDRLPN
+113 QITDELLDRLDN

-132 FSMPFPITIICEL
+132 FSMPFPITVICEL
-145 LGVPFEDRD
+145 LGVPFEDRED
-154 EFRTWSNQV
+154 FRQWSNQA
-163 LSTVGGHTPE
+163 LSTVGGYSPE
-173 EAMHGMLKLH
+173 EAMDGVMKLYA
-183 GYFTE
+183 YFTD

-194 AHPTDDLMG
+194 AHPTDDLMS
-203 ALVTARDNDD
+203 ALVAARDNED

-227 LVAGHETTANMIANS
+227 LVAGHETTANMLSNS

-251 AMESLRENP
+251 AMKSLREAP

-272 YIPLGSGAG
+272 FIPLGSGAG
-281 FTRIAT
+281 FPRIAT

-292 GNALVKKGDAV
+292 GNALVKEGDAV
-303 LVVASSANHDETMY
+303 LVVLSSANRDEAMY
-317 AHGAKLDIERE
+317 ANGAELDLERE

-357 ALLRRMPGLRL
+357 TLLRRMPGLRL

-378 LVRGPVRLVVA
+378 LVRGPLKLVVA